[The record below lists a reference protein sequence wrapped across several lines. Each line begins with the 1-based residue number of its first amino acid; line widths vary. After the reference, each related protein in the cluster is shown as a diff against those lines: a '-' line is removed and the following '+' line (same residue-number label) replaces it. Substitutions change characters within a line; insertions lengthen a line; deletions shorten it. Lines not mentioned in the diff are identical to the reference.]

1 VAPVDWT
8 ALDRAARHRYG
19 LITDAALAEH
29 ASPKQQRRLVAGG
42 ELVRVH
48 PGLLRVAG
56 APVTERQR
64 TLAAVAAA
72 GPDAAAS
79 HRSAAKLLGL
89 IDDWPANPEV
99 TIPQRRLPRLL
110 GVDVHRS
117 SALVPEWIT
126 AIGFIATTN
135 PLLTLVML
143 GAVAGRTVV
152 ASAVERAVVARLI
165 TIQGLTEFLDIV
177 GRSGRNGA
185 GVLREVLALRALG
198 DERSDSVLE
207 EMAAS
212 LLRRFQLPPAEYHF
226 VIRGAGGQLIA
237 EVDFAYPMWM
247 LAIEVD
253 GWAVHGSPRAMR
265 RDYERQGNIED
276 LGWRVLRFTWYDV
289 VRRPDYVA
297 RRIRTALC
305 ACGAL

>member
-1 VAPVDWT
+1 
-8 ALDRAARHRYG
+8 
-19 LITDAALAEH
+19 
-29 ASPKQQRRLVAGG
+29 
-42 ELVRVH
+42 
-48 PGLLRVAG
+48 
-56 APVTERQR
+56 
-64 TLAAVAAA
+64 
-72 GPDAAAS
+72 
-79 HRSAAKLLGL
+79 
-89 IDDWPANPEV
+89 
-99 TIPQRRLPRLL
+99 
-110 GVDVHRS
+110 
-117 SALVPEWIT
+117 VPEWIT
-126 AIGFIATTN
+126 AIRYIPTTN
-135 PLLTLVML
+135 PLLTLVQL
-143 GAVAGRTVV
+143 GAVAGRTIV
-152 ASAVERAVVARLI
+152 ASAVERAVVARLV
-165 TIQGLTEFLDIV
+165 TIQGLTEFLDLV

-212 LLRRFQLPPAEYHF
+212 LLRRFRLPPAEYHF
-226 VIRGAGGQLIA
+226 VIRGPDGAFVA

-253 GWAVHGSPRAMR
+253 GWIVHGSPRAMR
-265 RDYERQGNIED
+265 HDYERQGNIED